1 MISRGDFYRLVG
13 SVSNLSGRFCSTK
26 NSRPINLFIFMA
38 SICLFCFVLFPC
50 STNHQGLV
58 NARRDW
64 CGIFR
69 TTKLRLLSFFSKTC
83 GTCASILTIWTFFLF
98 AMFRFKTIFFSSWV
112 CAYVCVS
119 FEPPNF
125 DRKCSTWP
133 HFLFFFTLHS
143 VLQGLLRF
151 LCRTFADALGR
162 LRCALLRPA
171 RPQSWTY
178 NFSKF
183 FST

>member
-13 SVSNLSGRFCSTK
+13 SVSNLSGRFCSAK
-26 NSRPINLFIFMA
+26 NSRPINLFIFMS

-83 GTCASILTIWTFFLF
+83 CTCTSILTIWTFFFYLQCF
-98 AMFRFKTIFFSSWV
+98 GSKRAF
-112 CAYVCVS
+112 VS
-119 FEPPNF
+119 
-125 DRKCSTWP
+125 CHS
-133 HFLFFFTLHS
+133 FFFFFLSVCLCVCHSNHQILTRNVARDHTFFFFFHSAQCVTETVTLP
-143 VLQGLLRF
+143 L
-151 LCRTFADALGR
+151 
-162 LRCALLRPA
+162 
-171 RPQSWTY
+171 
-178 NFSKF
+178 
-183 FST
+183 